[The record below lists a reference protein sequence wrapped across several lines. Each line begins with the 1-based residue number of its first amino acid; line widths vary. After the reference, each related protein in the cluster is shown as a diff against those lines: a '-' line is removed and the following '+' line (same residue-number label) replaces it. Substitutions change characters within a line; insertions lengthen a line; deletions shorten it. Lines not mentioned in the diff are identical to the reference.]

1 LKCKT
6 EEEMAMLLKEH
17 PEVEPV
23 VAEYQE
29 ISMSE
34 QRRRRA
40 EQREKNRRDA
50 WAALKYARNE
60 GRAELAPVIA
70 EQAQVITEQAQ
81 ALAEKDQVIA
91 ELTRLMQ
98 DKGVI

>member
-1 LKCKT
+1 
-6 EEEMAMLLKEH
+6 MAMLLKEH

-40 EQREKNRRDA
+40 EYREKQRRDA
-50 WAALKYARNE
+50 CAALEHARNE

-70 EQAQVITEQAQ
+70 EQAQVI
-81 ALAEKDQVIA
+81 AEKDRVIA
-91 ELTRLMQ
+91 ELNRMLQ
-98 DKGVI
+98 DKGGI

>member
-1 LKCKT
+1 
-6 EEEMAMLLKEH
+6 MLLKEH

-34 QRRRRA
+34 QRRLSA
-40 EQREKNRRDA
+40 EYHEKQRRDT
-50 WAALKYARNE
+50 WAALEYARNE

-70 EQAQVITEQAQ
+70 EQAQALTEKDRE
-81 ALAEKDQVIA
+81 LAEKDQVIA
-91 ELTRLMQ
+91 EAQRTIAELTRLIQ